1 VLLKK
6 HEGYDRS
13 KVEKP
18 KRSGA
23 GKGNWGNPK
32 DDIKFLGEPII
43 EKNDLLYYDSA
54 EEELAEDTYYEEAVG
69 PAPEEI
75 DGLEPPQNTRQLSV
89 GKKLLKMSEFNVKI
103 KQTLEDCLVA
113 EDPTIFVERILE
125 MEEKNIHSGVFR
137 LLLLTCTI
145 KPPHERAILMEI
157 IDGFFEKKLL
167 SSMEATQELQVTFSR
182 APSFV
187 ESSLTE
193 TPLEIL
199 TSVARFCVERGRL
212 GEDFFDSVV
221 FQEKAENLKKA
232 KALITDI
239 MREFFSSS
247 DINDVC
253 NSLEKIQACY
263 HHEVVKKAI
272 SMAMDADN
280 RSRELVSRM
289 LATSVGDS
297 PKSPITRAGV
307 VSGIE
312 ILLSRVDDLHK
323 DVPDVVHL
331 LSCFISRAIVD
342 EVLFPSFIDNVNLNQ
357 DSAAMVVIDK
367 VQTLLKEKHAYRRIG
382 KIWGM
387 AHNRPLEELKAAIH
401 LLIEEFFVSEDI
413 SEALVSVQELD
424 TPYFHH
430 EIIKQTIVLAGD
442 RGAREIRL
450 GRILLQNL
458 QKSGITQ
465 DNQIFLGF
473 HKVWSRLQDYA
484 LDAPKIAEVYNEFAQ
499 GYIDDVPIARE

>member
-1 VLLKK
+1 VLQKK

-18 KRSGA
+18 KRKGA
-23 GKGNWGNPK
+23 GRGNWGNPK
-32 DDIKFLGEPII
+32 DDIKFLSEPII
-43 EKNDLLYYDSA
+43 EKNDLNYDSA
-54 EEELAEDTYYEEAVG
+54 EEELAQDIYYEETVG
-69 PAPEEI
+69 EVQEE
-75 DGLEPPQNTRQLSV
+75 DGMEMPPSTRQLSV
-89 GKKLLKMSEFNVKI
+89 GRKLLQTSEFNIKI

-113 EDPTIFVERILE
+113 EDPTVFVDRILD
-125 MEEKNIHSGVFR
+125 MKEKNIHRGVFR
-137 LLLLTCTI
+137 LLLIACTI
-145 KPPHERAILMEI
+145 KPATERAILMNI
-157 IDGFFEKKLL
+157 IDTFFEKKLL

-182 APSFV
+182 APYFV
-187 ESSLTE
+187 ENSLTE

-199 TSVARFCVERGRL
+199 TNVARFCVDEGRI
-212 GEDFFDSVV
+212 GEDFFKSVV
-221 FQEKAENLKKA
+221 FQEKAGNLKKA
-232 KALITDI
+232 KSDIADI
-239 MREFFSSS
+239 MREFFSNS
-247 DINDVC
+247 DINDIC
-253 NSLEKIQACY
+253 RSLEKIQVCY
-263 HHEVVKKAI
+263 HHEIVKKAI

-297 PKSPITRAGV
+297 PKCPITRAGV
-307 VSGIE
+307 VSGFE

-342 EVLFPSFIDNVNLNQ
+342 EVLFPSFLNNVNLNQ

-387 AHNRPLEELKAAIH
+387 THDRPLEELKAAIH

-450 GRILLQNL
+450 GRILIQNL

-465 DNQIFLGF
+465 ENQVFLGF
-473 HKVWSRLQDYA
+473 HKVWSRLKDYA

-499 GYIDDVPIARE
+499 GYADNVPIAKKS